1 MLYLERVDE
10 INYDVFEAEELRK
23 KKKLE
28 EELEQ
33 LKLEREKE
41 K

>member
-10 INYDVFEAEELRK
+10 IDYDVYAAEEMRK

-28 EELEQ
+28 EELE
-33 LKLEREKE
+33 
-41 K
+41 

>member
-10 INYDVFEAEELRK
+10 INYDVYEAEEMRK

-28 EELEQ
+28 EELE
-33 LKLEREKE
+33 
-41 K
+41 